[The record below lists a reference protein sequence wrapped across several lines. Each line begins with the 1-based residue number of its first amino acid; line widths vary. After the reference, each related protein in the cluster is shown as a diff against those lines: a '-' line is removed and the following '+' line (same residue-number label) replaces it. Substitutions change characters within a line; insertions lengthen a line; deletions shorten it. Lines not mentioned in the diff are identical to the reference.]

1 MSLAFALLPSN
12 DAVHKYFAMYLDADM
27 KPHKIYF
34 GAKGYEDYTT
44 SKDKKRKQLYIDRHK
59 KREDWTDAMTAG
71 FWAKHILWNKET
83 IKESVEDIEKK
94 HKITILNMLD

>member
-12 DAVHKYFAMYLDADM
+12 DAVHKYFSMYLDDDM

-59 KREDWTDAMTAG
+59 KREDWADPMTAG
-71 FWAKHILWNKET
+71 FWAKHVLWNKET
-83 IKESVEDIEKK
+83 INQSIEDIEKK
-94 HKITILNMLD
+94 HKIKILNMLD